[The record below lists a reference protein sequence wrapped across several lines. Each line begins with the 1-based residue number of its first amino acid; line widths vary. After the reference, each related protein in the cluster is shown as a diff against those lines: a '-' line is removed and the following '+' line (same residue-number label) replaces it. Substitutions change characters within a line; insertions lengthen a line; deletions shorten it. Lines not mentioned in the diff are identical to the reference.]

1 MEVVTHKNWKFDYT
15 NGKFIY
21 KINPDTIT
29 DSYFK
34 KSDDIPDPK
43 YANFRKA
50 ALIHK
55 LVRSNIQKKIHSNVS
70 FVDLYKEAESSLKK
84 FIKPTDIGGFAF
96 PLGISVNEI
105 IAHDTAM
112 LGDDRVLQKNDIV
125 KIDLGVHIN
134 GCIIDSAFT
143 SIVDGDDLTNTYYE
157 PLLQATADATYTGIC
172 MSGPDVEL
180 YELSTAINE
189 VIESYELEDG
199 TAVNAVFGLGGHNVL
214 PYKVHGGKLIL
225 SVPHESQ
232 KGTRMEEGEIYA
244 IETFATTGY
253 GRFTQLDIGQC
264 NHFMLN
270 EHCHLKQKKLEK
282 NPIYMWAK
290 DTNKGL
296 PFTQTWVK
304 DVEKAQKNLRSGV
317 TDQIIIPFPPLT
329 DKLGS
334 RSSQFEHTI
343 NIRDSGV
350 EIFSLGPD
358 Y

>member
-1 MEVVTHKNWKFDYT
+1 MEVIQHKNWKFDYA

-21 KINPDTIT
+21 KITPDTIT
-29 DSYFK
+29 DGYFK
-34 KSDDIPDPK
+34 KSDDALDPK
-43 YANFRKA
+43 YADFRKA

-55 LVRSNIQKKIHSNVS
+55 LVRNNIEKKIHANVS

-84 FIKPTDIGGFAF
+84 FLKPEDNGGFAF

-112 LGDDRVLQKNDIV
+112 LGDDRILRKNDIV

-143 SIVDGDDLTNTYYE
+143 TIVDGDKTTCSFYE

-172 MSGPDVEL
+172 MSGPDMEL
-180 YELSTAINE
+180 HELSTAIQE

-199 TAVNAVFGLGGHNVL
+199 TKINAVYGLGGHNVL
-214 PYKVHGGKLIL
+214 PYKVHGGKLVL

-232 KGTRMEEGEIYA
+232 KGIRMEEGEIYA
-244 IETFATTGY
+244 IETFATTGF
-253 GRFTQLDIGQC
+253 GQFTQLDIGQC

-270 EHCHLKQKKLEK
+270 DQCHLKPKKMEK
-282 NPIYMWAK
+282 NAIYTWAK
-290 DTNKGL
+290 NKHNSL

-317 TDQIIIPFPPLT
+317 TDKIITPFPPLT
-329 DKLGS
+329 GKLGTM
-334 RSSQFEHTI
+334 SSQFEHTI
-343 NIRDSGV
+343 NIRDAGV